1 MSKSCCH
8 EPGQPD
14 WKRSRT
20 LWSIVAL
27 AIIWVAS
34 TSLPG
39 LEVFRG
45 VLEHDF
51 DVMFWPLLAGL
62 VVGGSVDAFIPSSW
76 IMAILSG
83 KRKRNLI
90 YSVGFG
96 FLMSSC
102 SHGLLAIAMQLYKK
116 GASRAAV
123 ISFLLASPWANLAMT
138 FLLIGFFKFWGI
150 VIILGAIVIAFITG
164 FVFQKIDQR
173 GVLGP
178 ALEMA
183 HQEMISV
190 SGWWSDLRAKS
201 FFAHVRG
208 VARGTLNL
216 SEMVLPWIALGVFL
230 AAVSATVVPQEWF
243 KSYLGPDLRGLFA
256 TLGLASVIEVCSEG
270 MSFLAFEL
278 YKQTGAMG
286 NAALF
291 LMAGVAT
298 DLTEI
303 SLIWKN
309 LGWKS
314 AALMMVIAIPQ
325 IVLLGWLINLATT

>member
-1 MSKSCCH
+1 M
-8 EPGQPD
+8 G
-14 WKRSRT
+14 
-20 LWSIVAL
+20 V
-27 AIIWVAS
+27 IWVAS

-51 DVMFWPLLAGL
+51 DVMLWPLLAGL
-62 VVGGSVDAFIPSSW
+62 IVGGAVDAWIPSSW

-116 GASRAAV
+116 GASRASV

-150 VIILGAIVIAFITG
+150 VIIVGAIVIAFITG

-178 ALEMA
+178 ALEIA
-183 HQEMISV
+183 EQEMISV
-190 SGWWSDLRAKS
+190 SSWWRDLRAKS
-201 FFAHVRG
+201 FFAHIRG
-208 VARGTLNL
+208 IARGTLNL

>member
-8 EPGQPD
+8 EPQQSG
-14 WKRSRT
+14 WTKSKA

-27 AIIWVAS
+27 GVIWVVS
-34 TSLPG
+34 TSFSG
-39 LEVFRG
+39 LVAFRG

-51 DVMFWPLLAGL
+51 QVMLLPLIAGL
-62 VVGGSVDAFIPSSW
+62 VVGGAVDAFIPSSW

-90 YSVGFG
+90 YSVGLG

-123 ISFLLASPWANLAMT
+123 VSFLLASPWANLAMT
-138 FLLIGFFKFWGI
+138 FLLIGFFKIWGI
-150 VIILGAIVIAFITG
+150 VIVFAAIFIALITG
-164 FVFQKIDQR
+164 FIFQKIDQR
-173 GVLGP
+173 GLLGISEER
-178 ALEMA
+178 AA
-183 HQEMISV
+183 QEMISATN
-190 SGWWSDLRAKS
+190 WWRNLREKN
-201 FFAHVRG
+201 FWVHLRG
-208 VARGTLNL
+208 IARGTLNL

-230 AAVSATVVPQEWF
+230 AALSATLVPQEWF

-314 AALMMVIAIPQ
+314 AVLMMAIAIPQ
-325 IVLLGWLINLATT
+325 IVFLGWIINQVAT